1 MQKILADV
9 TGTVWKVEVALNQSV
24 AAGDTLFIVES
35 MKMEIPISAPEAGVV
50 REIFFAEGELV
61 EDGQVVA
68 VLGTV

>member
-24 AAGDTLFIVES
+24 AAGDTLMIVES

-68 VLGTV
+68 VLG

>member
-68 VLGTV
+68 VLG

>member
-9 TGTVWKVEVALNQSV
+9 TGTVWKIEVALNQSV
-24 AAGDTLFIVES
+24 AAGDTLLIVES
-35 MKMEIPISAPEAGVV
+35 MKMEIPISAPAAGVV

-68 VLGTV
+68 VLG